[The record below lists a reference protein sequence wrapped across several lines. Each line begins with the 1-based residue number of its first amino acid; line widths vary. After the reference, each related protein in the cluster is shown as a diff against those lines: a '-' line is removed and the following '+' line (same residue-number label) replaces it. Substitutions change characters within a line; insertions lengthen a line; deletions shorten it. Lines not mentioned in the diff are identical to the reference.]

1 MTNLGIRTARKQ
13 ICDFLNGLPFEIEVK
28 RLILKDIYDEYVE
41 ASNKAVEIEIASI
54 QKAKEAQDG
63 TGMATSN
70 NSGLEEQPGHDH
82 TAECKQPE

>member
-41 ASNKAVEIEIASI
+41 ASNKAVELEVDSLK
-54 QKAKEAQDG
+54 KAKEESNG

-82 TAECKQPE
+82 TAERK